1 MSARF
6 YIETYGC
13 QMNEADTEL
22 IRGHL
27 QQHGFTPTADP
38 EAADVI
44 LLNTCAVRE
53 HAEERVFGRV
63 VQLASLKRRRPDLV
77 LGLCGCMAQHLR
89 EQLLE
94 RLPMLDLVIGPDG
107 YRRLPELIRLAHDQP
122 TLEAHLHR
130 EELYA
135 DLQPLRTPGVRAW
148 LTIMR
153 GCNKFC
159 SFCIVPYVRGRERC
173 LPADQILEQARQIVE
188 QGFREIVLLGQTV
201 NTYTHEGLS
210 FADLLRRLNTLE
222 GLDRIR
228 FTSPHP
234 SDMTEEVIAA
244 MAECEK
250 VCPHL
255 HLPLQSA
262 SNRVLERMKRT
273 YTVEEYAALVDRLRQ
288 ALPGLA
294 LTTDIIVGFPGETAE
309 DFQATYD
316 FMAQVRFDSAFMF
329 KYSPRPGTRAYRWGD
344 PVPEAEKRERLQAI
358 IDQQERISAE
368 INARLVGQTVEVLVE
383 GEARRGG
390 GDLTGKTPQFKA
402 VVFPAA
408 DVRVGDRVA
417 VQVESSTAHSL
428 RGRVLQSPLHP
439 ARSR

>member
-1 MSARF
+1 
-6 YIETYGC
+6 
-13 QMNEADTEL
+13 
-22 IRGHL
+22 
-27 QQHGFTPTADP
+27 
-38 EAADVI
+38 
-44 LLNTCAVRE
+44 
-53 HAEERVFGRV
+53 
-63 VQLASLKRRRPDLV
+63 
-77 LGLCGCMAQHLR
+77 
-89 EQLLE
+89 
-94 RLPMLDLVIGPDG
+94 
-107 YRRLPELIRLAHDQP
+107 
-122 TLEAHLHR
+122 
-130 EELYA
+130 
-135 DLQPLRTPGVRAW
+135 
-148 LTIMR
+148 
-153 GCNKFC
+153 
-159 SFCIVPYVRGRERC
+159 
-173 LPADQILEQARQIVE
+173 
-188 QGFREIVLLGQTV
+188 
-201 NTYTHEGLS
+201 
-210 FADLLRRLNTLE
+210 
-222 GLDRIR
+222 
-228 FTSPHP
+228 
-234 SDMTEEVIAA
+234 
-244 MAECEK
+244 
-250 VCPHL
+250 
-255 HLPLQSA
+255 
-262 SNRVLERMKRT
+262 MKRT

-329 KYSPRPGTRAYRWGD
+329 KYSPRPGTWAYRWGD